1 MITAKYIVEITA
13 IVLGVINILTLIA
26 IIFNK
31 VPSNKIVEKL
41 LAFNLIFSPILSLAV
56 LILDILI
63 TLLA

>member
-1 MITAKYIVEITA
+1 MIMVKYIVEIIA

-31 VPSNKIVEKL
+31 VPSNKIVKKL
-41 LAFNLIFSPILSLAV
+41 LTFNLIFSPILSLAV

>member
-31 VPSNKIVEKL
+31 VPSNKIVKKL
-41 LAFNLIFSPILSLAV
+41 LTFNLIFSPILSLAV